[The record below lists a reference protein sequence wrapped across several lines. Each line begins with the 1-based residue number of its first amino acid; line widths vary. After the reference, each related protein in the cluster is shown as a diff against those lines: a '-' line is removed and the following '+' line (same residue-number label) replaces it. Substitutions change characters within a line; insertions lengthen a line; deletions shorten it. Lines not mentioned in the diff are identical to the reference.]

1 MKLNK
6 AIPTVAALG
15 LVLGTAALATASKP
29 SSVSVSE
36 VRSGVTQEQAK
47 QQEQVKTFT
56 GTISKNGEQFIL
68 AIDSGKGSY
77 LLDDQQ
83 TAGKYAGKK
92 VRVTGIL
99 DASNNT
105 IRVQS
110 IEEASA

>member
-1 MKLNK
+1 MKMNK
-6 AIPTVAALG
+6 AILTVAALG
-15 LVLGTAALATASKP
+15 MTFGAAELAAASTP
-29 SSVSVSE
+29 SSVNISE
-36 VRSGVTQEQAK
+36 VRSVIP
-47 QQEQVKTFT
+47 QQQSTPSEQVKTFT
-56 GTISKNGEQFIL
+56 GKISKNGDQFVL
-68 AIDSGKGSY
+68 ADDSSKASY

-83 TAGKYAGKK
+83 TAGKYAGKR

>member
-6 AIPTVAALG
+6 AILTVAALG
-15 LVLGTAALATASKP
+15 MAFGTAALAAASKP
-29 SSVSVSE
+29 SSVNLSE
-36 VRSGVTQEQAK
+36 VRSAVTQEQSK
-47 QQEQVKTFT
+47 QQEQVRTFT

-68 AIDSGKGSY
+68 AVDSGKGSY

-83 TAGKYAGKK
+83 TAGKYAGKR